1 MPRTIKQFEHS
12 DVELNNP
19 EGLSQR
25 KSEILYLAAQGDT
38 EKVIAAKL
46 GISPET
52 VKAHL
57 NALREQFD
65 AVNRV
70 DLVSQAWAHGILQA
84 SAKNVRLSLLRNFVA
99 RVKCSGPK
107 PLDLQ
112 AFRAQSRTK
121 QRPRC
126 VSLTSA
132 QKAVAPV
139 FVEPVDGD
147 SGFYDVP
154 AYLRKRI
161 HQSDLDN
168 SCRIAAYAE
177 RVRAHIGAAA

>member
-84 SAKNVRLSLLRNFVA
+84 STKNVRLSLLRNFVA